1 MLLEHERGEGGN
13 SEENSENDGGDE
25 KELLEASSGVE
36 YRAHIVRTA
45 QGPSVCCARLLEQDG
60 DDEERRNGDLYVW
73 EYARNRTHAG
83 NSITDGMRLQIFCGT
98 VNIYGP
104 DPSGLPMDKPQNP
117 LVTFL
122 DRFLDVPETKVTYLT
137 KVTWI
142 DRVLARVFLPL
153 LSDGVTPNQITKFRL
168 VSVPFVALLL
178 ALDLYLFGTILFLF
192 AAFSDALDGAL
203 ARTKKKVTTW
213 GTLYDPIADKLLVG
227 TVATIVISKHVSLY
241 LALAIIVI
249 EILLVSF
256 SYYRYKGRIVP
267 AKTMGKTKMVLQ
279 CLGIIALLFYI
290 LFGVPVLLTVATYL
304 LYAAVAFALL
314 SLFVFRSI

>member
-1 MLLEHERGEGGN
+1 
-13 SEENSENDGGDE
+13 
-25 KELLEASSGVE
+25 
-36 YRAHIVRTA
+36 
-45 QGPSVCCARLLEQDG
+45 
-60 DDEERRNGDLYVW
+60 
-73 EYARNRTHAG
+73 
-83 NSITDGMRLQIFCGT
+83 
-98 VNIYGP
+98 
-104 DPSGLPMDKPQNP
+104 MDKQQNP

-203 ARTKKKVTTW
+203 ARTKKMVTTW

-290 LFGVPVLLTVATYL
+290 LFGVPVLLTIATYL